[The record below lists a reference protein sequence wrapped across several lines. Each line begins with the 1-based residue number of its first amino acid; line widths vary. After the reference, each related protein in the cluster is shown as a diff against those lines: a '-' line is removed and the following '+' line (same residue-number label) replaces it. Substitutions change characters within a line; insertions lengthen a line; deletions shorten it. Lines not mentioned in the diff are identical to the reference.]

1 MLDRNQRIIVEA
13 IRKSTKIKIVIE
25 GDGLSSEVS
34 LSPSKILSHDIAL
47 AVQSHYSR
55 LNK

>member
-1 MLDRNQRIIVEA
+1 MLDGNQRIIVEA

-25 GDGLSSEVS
+25 EDGLPSEVS

-47 AVQSHYSR
+47 AVQSHYNR